1 MGLPPNAAVFLAET
15 RAYEQGKAARLRRLH
30 VAQIPLLR
38 LAGFIL
44 LSLVALGF
52 DLARPEGVPWRAWGA
67 LVALNLGY
75 TLLTALVL
83 RRFYGRTGRFDL
95 TLFFHHLDVIVW
107 MATLHHVEGAQL
119 MLAVFL
125 LARVG
130 DSVGFGF
137 RRAFYFNHVVVGVYL
152 LYVAGLQLSGTDDVA
167 LSERLII
174 ALAMYILGAYFSL
187 TARTITNLR
196 ERTANAVRQAR
207 ELVFQLEARTHDLQ
221 EQAEVL
227 RKAREEA
234 ESADRAKSV
243 FLATMSHEIRT
254 PMNGVIGM
262 TEVLSQT
269 ALDAQQK
276 EYVAVIRQSGESL
289 LNIINDILDYS
300 KLESGKMELEQR
312 VFDVRELLQSCVD
325 LMAPRAREKGLAL
338 SIELGETVPRRVVGD
353 VLRLRQVL
361 INLVSNAIKFTH
373 QGQVRVE
380 VAVADAGEKGSPGTA
395 SERGAPVRLR
405 FSVIDSGIGL
415 SPEQQARLFE
425 PFTQVDSSTARKYG
439 GSGLGLAISRRLVEA
454 MEGRIWVESAAGQGA
469 GFHFVIPTE
478 DAQDRQEASDSVMA
492 GPDQSLSLPD
502 TPAAVP
508 TPAPDVAEPV
518 RLRIL
523 LAEDNPVNQKV
534 ALLSLKRLG
543 YQADVVGNGREA
555 VEAVARRRYDLILM
569 DVQMPEMDGL
579 EATRRIVEACAPADR
594 PRIVGLSANAMRED
608 VDAAERAG
616 MDSYLSKPFNMEA
629 LRAVLD
635 SVASDA
641 GRGG

>member
-1 MGLPPNAAVFLAET
+1 MTDAQPIAMGTVSSGSDGASLPPDAVVFLAET
-15 RAYEQGKAARLRRLH
+15 RAYEQGKADRLRRLH
-30 VAQIPLLR
+30 VVQIPLLR

-52 DLARPEGVPWRAWGA
+52 DLTRPEGVPWRAWGA

-75 TLLTALVL
+75 PLLTAMVL

-95 TLFFHHLDVIVW
+95 TLFFHHVDVIVW

-152 LYVAGLQLSGTDDVA
+152 LYVAGLQLSGVDEVA
-167 LSERLII
+167 LSERLLI

-187 TARTITNLR
+187 TARTITKLR

-207 ELVFQLEARTHDLQ
+207 GLVVQLEARTRDLQ

-227 RKAREEA
+227 RKAREAA
-234 ESADRAKSV
+234 ESADKAKSV

-276 EYVAVIRQSGESL
+276 DYVAVIRQSGESL

-312 VFDVRELLQSCVD
+312 PYDIREVLRSCVD
-325 LMAPRAREKGLAL
+325 LMVPRAREKGLAL
-338 SIELGETVPRRVVGD
+338 SIEVGDGVPQRVVGD
-353 VLRLRQVL
+353 VLRLRQIL
-361 INLVSNAIKFTH
+361 INLISNAIKFTH
-373 QGQVRVE
+373 QGRVRVQ
-380 VAVADAGEKGSPGTA
+380 VAATAGSAA
-395 SERGAPVRLR
+395 SASGHDGAVWLR
-405 FSVIDSGIGL
+405 FSVLDTGIGMT
-415 SPEQQARLFE
+415 PEQQARLFQ
-425 PFTQVDSSTARKYG
+425 PFSQVDSSTARQYG

-454 MEGRIWVESAAGQGA
+454 MEGRIWVESDAGQGS
-469 GFHFVIPTE
+469 GFHFVIPVE
-478 DAQDRQEASDSVMA
+478 DARDRQEAQDSVLME
-492 GPDQSLSLPD
+492 PDHSLPLPD
-502 TPAAVP
+502 SPAATP
-508 TPAPDVAEPV
+508 TPSADVRVPAP
-518 RLRIL
+518 LRIL

-534 ALLSLKRLG
+534 AVLSLKRLG
-543 YQADVVGNGREA
+543 YEADVVGNGREA
-555 VEAVARRRYDLILM
+555 VEAAARQRYDLILM

-579 EATRRIVEACAPADR
+579 EATRRIVQACAPVDR
-594 PRIVGLSANAMRED
+594 PCIVGLSANAMRED
-608 VDAAERAG
+608 VDAARQAG
-616 MDSYLSKPFNMEA
+616 MDS
-629 LRAVLD
+629 
-635 SVASDA
+635 
-641 GRGG
+641 